1 MIDVIEK
8 RFPSSDEKHELYARI
23 YLPEGEVKGL
33 FHVVHG
39 MIEHIGR
46 YDGFMRVMAENGWI
60 CYGYDNLGHGK
71 TAADSSELG
80 YMGGYRYLLADV
92 RRFTAEMKN
101 DYGDDL
107 PCILMGHS
115 MGSFIARCTFTNKLW
130 DKLIIMGT
138 AGPNHASYFG
148 TSLLDRLIATKGK
161 RYISKT
167 IEKMMFGTYNNHFD
181 EEDAHA
187 WLSSIKE
194 TRDLYHAD
202 RYCAFHFCVDSM
214 NDLLQML
221 QICNRKAW
229 YCRGELDVPII
240 LLSGSEDP
248 VGNYGKGVQEVCK
261 KLLRYGKNA
270 QMKLYPNCR
279 HEVLN
284 DTCRDEV
291 IRDIL
296 VFAER

>member
-1 MIDVIEK
+1 
-8 RFPSSDEKHELYARI
+8 
-23 YLPEGEVKGL
+23 
-33 FHVVHG
+33 
-39 MIEHIGR
+39 
-46 YDGFMRVMAENGWI
+46 
-60 CYGYDNLGHGK
+60 
-71 TAADSSELG
+71 
-80 YMGGYRYLLADV
+80 
-92 RRFTAEMKN
+92 
-101 DYGDDL
+101 
-107 PCILMGHS
+107 

-138 AGPNHASYFG
+138 AGPNPAAYMG
-148 TSLLDRLIATKGK
+148 TSLLDRLIAAKGK

-221 QICNRKAW
+221 LICNRKTW
-229 YCRGELDVPII
+229 YCREELNAPII
-240 LLSGSEDP
+240 LLSGEEDP
-248 VGNYGKGVQEVCK
+248 VGNYGKGVQEVFK
-261 KLLRYGKNA
+261 RLIKHGKNA
-270 QMKLYPNCR
+270 QIKLYPNCR
-279 HEVLN
+279 HEILN

-296 VFAER
+296 VFVDR

>member
-8 RFPSSDEKHELYARI
+8 RFPSADEKHELYARI
-23 YLPEGEVKGL
+23 YVPEGEIKGL

-46 YDGFMRVMAENGWI
+46 YDGFMRTMAENGWV

-101 DYGDDL
+101 EYGDDL

-130 DKLIIMGT
+130 DKFIIMGT
-138 AGPNHASYFG
+138 AGPNPGAYMG
-148 TSLLDRLIATKGK
+148 TAMLDRLISAKGK
-161 RYISKT
+161 RYVSKT

-248 VGNYGKGVQEVCK
+248 VGNYGKGVREVYK
-261 KLLRYGKNA
+261 RLLKHGKNA

-279 HEVLN
+279 HEILN

-296 VFAER
+296 VFVER

>member
-23 YLPEGEVKGL
+23 YLPEGDVKGL

-46 YDGFMRVMAENGWI
+46 YDGFMRTMAENGWI

-80 YMGGYRYLLADV
+80 YMGGYRY
-92 RRFTAEMKN
+92 
-101 DYGDDL
+101 
-107 PCILMGHS
+107 
-115 MGSFIARCTFTNKLW
+115 ARCTFTNKLW

-229 YCRGELDVPII
+229 FCREELNVPIF

-248 VGNYGKGVQEVCK
+248 VGNYGKGVK
-261 KLLRYGKNA
+261 KVYNTLKANGKNVR
-270 QMKLYPNCR
+270 MKLYDGCR
-279 HEVLN
+279 HEILN
-284 DTCRDEV
+284 DSKKDEV
-291 IRDIL
+291 IKDIL
-296 VFAER
+296 DFIRAA